1 MTAPAFDARRRQ
13 LAIALG
19 GGAMGLGRHA
29 SSAPRQSS
37 AYWNRP
43 LVREFA
49 QATSERFGLP
59 PGWVESAIRSGRP
72 NAAAARWMATASSTG
87 AEDWLRYR
95 RSQIDAHRLARGLSF
110 WWKYQD
116 TLERARDEFG
126 PAPEIVVAIIG
137 VESQYGRMTGRFRI
151 LDVLLTLAFDVPRR
165 AAEYRE
171 ELAQFLMLS
180 REQNVEASSC
190 LGSIAGAIGL
200 PQFLPSSIRRYA
212 IDFDADGRIDL
223 AHSPLDA
230 IGSVAHFLLQH
241 GWRAELPVMFA
252 APAAGD
258 AAPALDD
265 GPTRWSSL
273 AALGLGSDL
282 ELSPDETVRVFGLN
296 YLDDQGQAQ
305 RDPRIGTANFEALL
319 GYNRSNLYA
328 ATVAELAVELR
339 RRFDADIAQPG
350 SASG

>member
-1 MTAPAFDARRRQ
+1 VTTPPFNAGRRH
-13 LAIALG
+13 LAVALG
-19 GGAMGLGRHA
+19 CGAIGLGRHA
-29 SSAPRQSS
+29 LALPRASSTYWERAP
-37 AYWNRP
+37 
-43 LVREFA
+43 VREFA

-72 NAAAARWMATASSTG
+72 SEAAARWMSAAS
-87 AEDWLRYR
+87 AAAAQDWHRYR

-110 WWKYQD
+110 WWKYQAA
-116 TLERARDEFG
+116 LERAMQDFG
-126 PAPEIVVAIIG
+126 TAPEIVVAIIG
-137 VESQYGRMTGRFRI
+137 VESQYGRVTGRFRI

-165 AAEYRE
+165 AGEYQE

-180 REQNVEASSC
+180 REQNVEASSY

-223 AHSPLDA
+223 AHSPHDA
-230 IGSVAHFLLQH
+230 IGSVGHFLQQH
-241 GWRAELPVMFA
+241 GWRAELPVMLA
-252 APAAGD
+252 APRPAD
-258 AAPALDD
+258 PALALED

-273 AALGLGSDL
+273 AAIGLDSDL
-282 ELSPDETVRVFGLN
+282 ELPPDETVRVFGLN
-296 YLDDQGQAQ
+296 YLDEQGRAQ

-328 ATVAELAVELR
+328 ATVAELAVEMR
-339 RRFDADIAQPG
+339 RRFDADATQSA